1 MANHIDPNDENAIVF
16 DGFQEG
22 IAEDPYDG
30 ISDMRN
36 ANIISIPGEASVNF
50 ATEMVSDQSFT
61 VDVLSS
67 DATADTITFAS
78 TPNLKSHQAV
88 YFTASTIGGISTGT
102 LNAGV
107 YYWLEKIDDTTA
119 RLYAGPYLDPTGM
132 INITTNST
140 GTFKTVDMGLP
151 KYFSFNSNINSQA
164 TYMVDI
170 NGRVWFNVIQ
180 QVVSNH
186 FIFAGNKVP
195 TSRKSGNGLVY
206 YEASDGTGYMF
217 VFHNS
222 SIDYINT
229 ISLEVSAFAPPWIY
243 QWVPATGA
251 SSAYSATPTAIL
263 VTGPAV
269 PNSHETLLGSD
280 NAVYFCDATDVGR
293 FYQSNPSYPTLT
305 PFDPAD
311 KNTYV
316 FDSTPL
322 LPTNDVAQCMAQVG
336 TNILIGGKKNVIYPW
351 DTVDFK
357 TAYPIFLA
365 ERNIQKM
372 VTVNTNVYALV
383 GNRGRI
389 YITNGSQAQ
398 LWKKVPDHLSG
409 TVEPYFIWGGL
420 CSQKNQI
427 YFSFYTTTNSGAVLP
442 VCGGVWAIDVDTEA
456 MRLTNELSYNTYAGY
471 ASALIPD
478 LSITPAGTGIFIGWY
493 DGVSTY
499 GVDQTVSDVYTG
511 SQTYVDFEL
520 FNIGTYLRPK
530 NFKTVEYKLAA
541 PLAQGESVSVY
552 YRKRFTDPFTFIFTS
567 STAGAYSDNHPV
579 NFSNAQWVQLRVILN
594 SI

>member
-50 ATEMVSDQSFT
+50 ATDMVSDGSFT
-61 VDVLSS
+61 VNVLSS
-67 DATADTITFAS
+67 DATADTVTFAS
-78 TPNLKSHQAV
+78 TPNLKSHQVV
-88 YFTASTIGGISTGT
+88 YFTASSIGGISTGT

-119 RLYAGPYLDPTGM
+119 RLYTGPYFDPVGLV
-132 INITTNST
+132 NITTDST
-140 GTFKTVDMGLP
+140 GTFSTVDMGLP

-170 NGRVWFNVIQ
+170 NGRVWFNMIQ
-180 QVVSNH
+180 GVVSTH

-195 TSRKSGNGLVY
+195 TTKKSGNGLVY

-222 SIDYINT
+222 SIDYIDAA
-229 ISLEVSAFAPPWIY
+229 SLEVSVTAPAWVY
-243 QWVPATGA
+243 QWVP
-251 SSAYSATPTAIL
+251 SAGTHSTYSASPTAIL
-263 VTGPAV
+263 VTAGGT

-280 NAVYFCDATDVGR
+280 NAVYYCDATDVGR
-293 FYQSNPSYPTLT
+293 FYQKNPSYPTLT
-305 PFDPAD
+305 PFDPTD
-311 KNTYV
+311 TSTYV

-322 LPTNDVAQCMAQVG
+322 LPTNDIAQCMAQVG

-351 DTVDFK
+351 NTVDFK
-357 TAYPIFLA
+357 TDYPIFLA
-365 ERNIQKM
+365 ERNVQKM

-409 TVEPYFIWGGL
+409 TVEPYYIWGGL

-427 YFSFYTTTNSGAVLP
+427 YFSFYTTTNSGDVLP
-442 VCGGVWAIDVDTEA
+442 VCGGIWAVDVDTEA
-456 MRLTNELSYNTYAGY
+456 IRVANELSYGTYAGY

-478 LSITPAGTGIFIGWY
+478 LSLTPAGTGLFMGWY
-493 DGVSTY
+493 DGVSAY
-499 GVDQTVSDVYTG
+499 GVDQTVTGLYTN
-511 SQTYVDFEL
+511 SQTYIDFEMYPIAT
-520 FNIGTYLRPK
+520 FLRPK
-530 NFKTVEYKLAA
+530 TFKTVEYKLSS
-541 PLAQGESVSVY
+541 PLVQGESVSIY
-552 YRKRFTDPFTFIFTS
+552 YRKKISDLFTLIFTS
-567 STAGAYSDNHPV
+567 SMAGAYSDNHPV
-579 NFSNAQWVQLRVILN
+579 NFDNAQWVQLRVILN